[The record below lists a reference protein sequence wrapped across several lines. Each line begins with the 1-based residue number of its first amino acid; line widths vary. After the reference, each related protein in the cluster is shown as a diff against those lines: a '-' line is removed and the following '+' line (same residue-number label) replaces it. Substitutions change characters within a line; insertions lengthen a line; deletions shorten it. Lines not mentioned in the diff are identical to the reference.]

1 MLLPLL
7 MLAGNDRYI
16 NRIYEEYGKWKR
28 TACWYMPTATF

>member
-28 TACWYMPTATF
+28 TA